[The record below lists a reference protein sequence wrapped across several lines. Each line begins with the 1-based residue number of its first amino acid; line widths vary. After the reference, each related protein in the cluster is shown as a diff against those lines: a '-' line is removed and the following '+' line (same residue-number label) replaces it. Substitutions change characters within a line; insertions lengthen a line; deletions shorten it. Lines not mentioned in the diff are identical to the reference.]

1 MRRRAF
7 TLTELLVVIAII
19 GVLIALLLPAVQKV
33 REAANR
39 MKCANNLKQLGLALH
54 GYHDAKGSFPPGV
67 VADSSVLENGKHS
80 GLVFLLPFLEQQ
92 PLYQQ
97 YNLALP
103 WNDPANLAVAQVRVP
118 VFLCPSGTNDVPED
132 GGFPGAPTHYAFCK
146 GATAYL
152 NTDGMLRPGSGLFD
166 VNSKR
171 RIADVL
177 DGTSQTFA
185 MGEAV
190 GGANIKAWNV

>member
-1 MRRRAF
+1 MKRTAF
-7 TLTELLVVIAII
+7 TLIELMVVLAII

-33 REAANR
+33 RETASR
-39 MKCANNLKQLGLALH
+39 IQCANNLKQMGLALH
-54 GYHDAKGSFPPGV
+54 GYHDVNGSFPPGV
-67 VADSSVLENGKHS
+67 VTDTPDLENGKQS
-80 GLVFLLPFLEQQ
+80 GLIFLLPFLEQQ

-97 YNLALP
+97 YNLAQP
-103 WNDPANLAVAQVRVP
+103 WKNPANLTVAQVRVA
-118 VFLCPSGTNDVPED
+118 VFLCPSTANQVPED
-132 GGFPGAPTHYAFCK
+132 GGFPGAPTDYAFCK

-152 NTDGMLRPGSGLFD
+152 STDGRVRPGSGLFG
-166 VNSKR
+166 VNSRR

-190 GGANIKAWNV
+190 GGPNIPAWNV